1 MEGYLFFSFFKF
13 SISYG
18 EKNMKLKILSSGA
31 NLTKDRFRRISQF
44 VDERKPVRKS
54 ELFSM

>member
-1 MEGYLFFSFFKF
+1 
-13 SISYG
+13 
-18 EKNMKLKILSSGA
+18 MKLKILSNRA